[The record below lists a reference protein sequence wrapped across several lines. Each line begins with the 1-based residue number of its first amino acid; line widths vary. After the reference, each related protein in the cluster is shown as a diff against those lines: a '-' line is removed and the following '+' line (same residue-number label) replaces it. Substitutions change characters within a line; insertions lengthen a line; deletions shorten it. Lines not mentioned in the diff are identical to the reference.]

1 MNIELNE
8 VLGRISKLEQIK
20 TDADIAQALNVS
32 PQTMSTWKR
41 RGTIP
46 YERICEL
53 CTEKGYS
60 LDCILL
66 GRKEEKTEI
75 ESGLVAEVVN
85 AIRSKESELRETK
98 LELLTEELVAMY
110 NTIVGI
116 SSKAQREKI
125 LKSYIS
131 ITNRRVISNAD
142 EQLLRFIEQS
152 APFFEDNPEMIN
164 NMPERV
170 RSQAKVLLEDI
181 AKRRSILKIISNEQA
196 DDDDEVPA

>member
-1 MNIELNE
+1 MNIELSE
-8 VLGRISKLEQIK
+8 VLDRISKLEQVK
-20 TDADIAQALNVS
+20 TDADIAQILNVS

-53 CTEKGYS
+53 CNAKGYS
-60 LDCILL
+60 LDSILL
-66 GRKEEKTEI
+66 GRKAEKTEI
-75 ESGLVAEVVN
+75 ESGLIVEVIG
-85 AIRSKESELRETK
+85 AIRSKESELREIK
-98 LELLTEELVAMY
+98 LDLLTEELVAMY
-110 NTIVGI
+110 NSVAGV
-116 SSKAQREKI
+116 SSKVQREKI

-152 APFFEDNPEMIN
+152 APFFEDNPEMID

-170 RSQAKVLLEDI
+170 RSQAKLLLEDI
-181 AKRRSILKIISNEQA
+181 AKRRAMLKIISNDQ
-196 DDDDEVPA
+196 DDDEVPA